1 MSLFLVLIL
10 SRLQN
15 FEAYNFC
22 RFDQF
27 SSMWVGVLEENIQSG
42 MAQVEAAEA
51 SVQRHA
57 REVEGIKRNLTQL
70 RSINAA
76 MASVANSVPGGG
88 VNAEVVVANAGVGGV
103 K

>member
-1 MSLFLVLIL
+1 
-10 SRLQN
+10 
-15 FEAYNFC
+15 
-22 RFDQF
+22 
-27 SSMWVGVLEENIQSG
+27 